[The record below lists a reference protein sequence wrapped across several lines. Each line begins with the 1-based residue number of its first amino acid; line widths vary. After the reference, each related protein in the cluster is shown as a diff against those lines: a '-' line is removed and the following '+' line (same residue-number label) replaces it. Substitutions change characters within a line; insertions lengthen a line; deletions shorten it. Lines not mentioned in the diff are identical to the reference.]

1 MGSDVPGSVDNSLS
15 RSSSR
20 RALSS
25 TGLRTTSQ
33 RALILDIIRRG
44 GRHLDADEIYRR
56 ARKKEP
62 RISLSTVYRSLLKFK
77 ELGLVGEYHFDDSH
91 HHYEVKPSVN
101 HHHLMCLEC
110 GRVIEFD
117 YDVLG
122 EVMRQV
128 PGAAGFEITETELRI
143 TGYCVECQQKRR

>member
-1 MGSDVPGSVDNSLS
+1 MPGSVDNNLPG
-15 RSSSR
+15 SSSR
-20 RALSS
+20 RALSN

-33 RALILDIIRRG
+33 RALILDIVRRG

-77 ELGLVGEYHFDDSH
+77 ELGLVGEYHFDESH
-91 HHYEVKPSVN
+91 HHYEVKPAVN
-101 HHHLMCLEC
+101 HHHLMCLQC

-122 EVMRQV
+122 EVTRKV
-128 PGAAGFEITETELRI
+128 PEAADFEITETELRV
-143 TGYCVECQQKRR
+143 TGYCAECQEKRR

>member
-1 MGSDVPGSVDNSLS
+1 MPGSAENNLS
-15 RSSSR
+15 ESSSR
-20 RALSS
+20 RALNG

-33 RALILDIIRRG
+33 RALVLDIIRKG

-91 HHYEVKPSVN
+91 HHYEVKPAVN
-101 HHHLMCLEC
+101 HHHLLCLEC
-110 GRVIEFD
+110 GKVIEFD

-128 PGAAGFEITETELRI
+128 PEAAGFEIKETELRI
-143 TGYCVECQQKRR
+143 AGYCAECKERRR

>member
-1 MGSDVPGSVDNSLS
+1 MPGSVGNDGPEKG
-15 RSSSR
+15 SR

-25 TGLRTTSQ
+25 TGLKATSQ
-33 RALILDIIRRG
+33 RALILDIIRKG
-44 GRHLDADEIYRR
+44 GGHLDADEIYRR
-56 ARKKEP
+56 ARRKEP

-143 TGYCVECQQKRR
+143 AGYCAKCKQKRR

>member
-1 MGSDVPGSVDNSLS
+1 MPGSAENNLAG
-15 RSSSR
+15 SSSR
-20 RALSS
+20 RALSG

-33 RALILDIIRRG
+33 RALILDIILKG

-91 HHYEVKPSVN
+91 HHYEVKPAVN
-101 HHHLMCLEC
+101 HHHLLCLEC
-110 GRVIEFD
+110 GKVIEFD

-128 PGAAGFEITETELRI
+128 PEAAGFEIKETELRLA
-143 TGYCVECQQKRR
+143 GYCAECKEKRR

>member
-1 MGSDVPGSVDNSLS
+1 MPGSIDNSLS
-15 RSSSR
+15 GSSSR
-20 RALSS
+20 RALSG

-77 ELGLVGEYHFDDSH
+77 ELGLVGEYHFDESH
-91 HHYEVKPSVN
+91 HHYEVKPAVN

-110 GRVIEFD
+110 GRIMEFD

-128 PGAAGFEITETELRI
+128 PEAAGFEITKTELRI
-143 TGYCVECQQKRR
+143 AGYCADCKEKRR